1 MYEMKEKEFV
11 EMVEILGQSLPTI
24 NTKERLKGLYH
35 FFKTES
41 PEAIRKAASEIART
55 AERFPTPAIFATY
68 VAKHK
73 SKAAEIVHECRECNN
88 TGLIHAER
96 EENGFPYS
104 FVFKCKCMNAAKY
117 PKIKSWTFETVQ
129 RYTRTDH
136 KAPKEAKNECP
147 F

>member
-1 MYEMKEKEFV
+1 MHEINKGVFLDL
-11 EMVEILGQSLPTI
+11 VEILAKSLPTV
-24 NTKERLKGLYH
+24 NTNKRLEGLYE

-41 PEAIRKAASEIART
+41 PEAIRKAAYEIART
-55 AERFPTPAIFATY
+55 SEKFPTPSVFAFH

-73 SKAAEIVHECRECNN
+73 TKAAEIVHECRECRNS
-88 TGLIHAER
+88 GLIYAER
-96 EENGFPYS
+96 EEHGIPYS
-104 FVFKCKCMNAAKY
+104 FVFRCRCMNAAKY
-117 PKIKSWTFETVQ
+117 PKIKSWTFETEQ